1 MKIPPRKIPQFLE
14 ALPEVIKTILLYG
27 PDQGLVR
34 ERADQITKGI
44 VDDVRDPFRVTEIR
58 ANNLRDNAALLL
70 DEASAISFTGE
81 KRVIRVRDAT
91 DAISKA
97 ITDYCEA
104 PSNESLVIFEAGNLA
119 PRSKIR
125 SVFER
130 AETAAAIACYVDEE
144 KTLKDI
150 IIETFDKENYRTSPD
165 AFEYL
170 IENLGGD
177 RMVSRAELEKLC
189 LYMVGK
195 TEISLADA
203 MACVGD
209 SASMTIDDIAFAAAS
224 GNIDKLARLM
234 ARARNEGAASVA
246 VLRRVARHLERLHI
260 VADAIKRGTPW
271 SSASKLLRPPVF
283 FKQSPA
289 FQMQLKIWPPERLEQ
304 AIESITQAEILCKTT
319 GVPADS
325 ICDQEL
331 LRVAATSQMLAKG

>member
-1 MKIPPRKIPQFLE
+1 MKIPTGKIPQFLE
-14 ALPEVIKTILLYG
+14 ALPQAIKTILLYG

-34 ERADQITKGI
+34 ERGDRITKDI
-44 VDDVRDPFRVTEIR
+44 VDDLRDPFRVTEIR
-58 ANNLRDNAALLL
+58 ANNLREDATLLL

-81 KRVIRVRDAT
+81 RRVIRVRDAT

-104 PSNESLVIFEAGNLA
+104 PSNESLVIVEAGNLT

-130 AETAAAIACYVDEE
+130 AETAAAIACYADEG

-150 IIETFDKENYRTSPD
+150 IIETFDKENFRASPD
-165 AFEYL
+165 ALEYL

-189 LYMVGK
+189 LYMDGK

-209 SASMTIDDIAFAAAS
+209 SALMTIDDIAFAAAS
-224 GNIDKLARLM
+224 GHMDKLAHLM
-234 ARARNEGAASVA
+234 DRARNEGAASVA
-246 VLRRVARHLERLHI
+246 VLRRVARHLERLHL
-260 VADAIKRGTPW
+260 VAGAMKGGMPW
-271 SSASKLLRPPVF
+271 SSASKLLRPPIF
-283 FKQSPA
+283 FKQSTA
-289 FQMQLKIWPPERLEQ
+289 FQMQLKIWPSARLEQ
-304 AIESITQAEILCKTT
+304 AIASLTQAEILCKST

-331 LRVAATSQMLAKG
+331 LRVAAISQMYAKR